1 MQSPIRLMLK
11 AAAIWLLMM
20 ACETVHGIARVL
32 FLQPRVG
39 DRLSRQLGML
49 TGSAII
55 FGVAYLFIGWL
66 RPETPRRMVA
76 VGCLWAALTFG
87 FEILMGLALG
97 FQWERILAE
106 YDPSRG
112 GLMGFG
118 LIFMIA
124 VPALAVGLREKRRQK
139 QFPR

>member
-1 MQSPIRLMLK
+1 MSSPISLFLK
-11 AAAIWLLMM
+11 ASLIWFLMM
-20 ACETVHGIARVL
+20 ACETVHGIVRVL

-76 VGCLWAALTFG
+76 VGFLWAALTFG
-87 FEILMGLALG
+87 FEILMGLAQG
-97 FQWERILAE
+97 FSWNRILAE

-112 GLMGFG
+112 GLMAFG
-118 LIFMIA
+118 LAFMIA
-124 VPALAVGLREKRRQK
+124 VPALAVGRWEKKRGKLSR
-139 QFPR
+139 